1 MKGKKKNIKLL
12 TKGKQWNS
20 LVLDTLFEVIKISIK
35 RQGQRLLGRRFHSI
49 FYGWRQTS
57 TEAQQ
62 MQNANGKEERK
73 KNKHLFQTPSHEG
86 LGKAEP
92 VLRKSKALLNP
103 AGNKKQPKRKQW
115 QAQWG
120 CCLCSRYELL
130 ECQHSDTQPE
140 WWQPHVTTAQ
150 LFPCR
155 KAKFHCLP
163 EQPSAPSGS
172 GTATQ
177 VPNSEESSPLPFR
190 ESLSCADNDK
200 VCTSVPAQSQAR
212 GRAPLPAVATNV
224 TWNKK
229 KGKKKGHS

>member
-35 RQGQRLLGRRFHSI
+35 RQGQRFLGRRFHSI

-155 KAKFHCLP
+155 KAKFHCL
-163 EQPSAPSGS
+163 
-172 GTATQ
+172 
-177 VPNSEESSPLPFR
+177 SSPQPHLGQAQRLRSQTQRRALLSHSVNPFPVLTMTR
-190 ESLSCADNDK
+190 F
-200 VCTSVPAQSQAR
+200 VPQSQH
-212 GRAPLPAVATNV
+212 RAKPVGELLCQQ
-224 TWNKK
+224 
-229 KGKKKGHS
+229 